1 MGRTLSIII
10 PARDAEREIAK
21 TLDEYV
27 AHFNKVCGGD
37 FEIVVVPNDCSD
49 NTVAIVEEYCNK
61 YPFIRSRVYEGSIG
75 KGGAVIEGFKLAQ
88 GDIISFVDADGATG
102 PAELFKLTQALG
114 EHQVV
119 IGSRWMPGSQVLV
132 KQRLARRIASRGFNL
147 LVRLLFGLHFRDTQC
162 GAKAF
167 AKRALDE
174 VLGELETAKFAFD
187 VELLYK
193 LKKRGYSITEVPIV
207 WENRPQSTLNLQWVI
222 PEMLFAMLKVRLL
235 DSPLRW
241 MFKKRP
247 SQR

>member
-10 PARDAEREIAK
+10 PARDAEREIVK
-21 TLDEYV
+21 TLEDYIAYFHEAY
-27 AHFNKVCGGD
+27 GQD

-49 NTVAIVEEYCNK
+49 NTVGIVHEYSKK
-61 YPFIRSRVYEGSIG
+61 YPMIRSQVYEGSIG

-88 GDIISFVDADGATG
+88 GDIVSFVDADGATG
-102 PAELFKLTQALG
+102 PEELYKLVQALN
-114 EHQVV
+114 EHQVA

-147 LVRLLFGLHFRDTQC
+147 LVRSLFGLHFRDTQC

-193 LKKRGYSITEVPIV
+193 LKNRGYSIIEVPIV

-222 PEMLFAMLKVRLL
+222 PEMFFAMLKVRLQ

-241 MFKKRP
+241 MFKKQ
-247 SQR
+247 SE